1 MSPDRALE
9 QEAGG
14 RWGDLSTPAGEHR
27 VQFSQCLEDVT
38 AAERQTPDRFLRA
51 SRLQTPR
58 YQEPRQH
65 KQRHGNQNGHEHGKN
80 RNRHGDSKRDCLFP
94 RSHREGLA
102 WTPVSSNTSIRLHR
116 QLRGVVPPISAAPPG
131 ASTMPTTACPPVWT
145 CSCSTVIFCEPLP
158 RWRLSASSSMAKVR
172 ESFPACSSS
181 LLKKPWLWLI

>member
-1 MSPDRALE
+1 MPA
-9 QEAGG
+9 G

-58 YQEPRQH
+58 YQERRQH

-102 WTPVSSNTSIRLHR
+102 WTPVSSNTSIRLSLDMAGGKALSR
-116 QLRGVVPPISAAPPG
+116 AEVSAG
-131 ASTMPTTACPPVWT
+131 W
-145 CSCSTVIFCEPLP
+145 ID
-158 RWRLSASSSMAKVR
+158 
-172 ESFPACSSS
+172 
-181 LLKKPWLWLI
+181 